1 MISHNN
7 FKKITVT
14 ENSIVLVQNNNKI
27 NEILIADLDKINIK
41 VNNGNPA
48 YVITFI
54 ALPTLLLLILYLF
67 LRIDLIIVIPIF
79 LFVVFYVTTTTY
91 VNYSIKVSI
100 RNGTIIEEKISKKFK
115 LEAIGIVSEIQKIIY
130 TYKINNVNKSV
141 REA

>member
-41 VNNGNPA
+41 VNNGNLA
-48 YVITFI
+48 YVITVI
-54 ALPTLLLLILYLF
+54 ALAALLLSFLYLF
-67 LRIDLIIVIPIF
+67 LQIDLIIVIPLF
-79 LFVVFYVTTTTY
+79 LFIVFYVTTTIFK
-91 VNYSIKVSI
+91 NYSIKVRV

-115 LEAIGIVSEIQKIIY
+115 LEAIGIVSEIQKLIY
-130 TYKINNVNKSV
+130 TYKINNVNKAV
-141 REA
+141 PEA

>member
-14 ENSIVLVQNNNKI
+14 ENSIVLVQDNNKI

-91 VNYSIKVSI
+91 VNYSIKVRV